1 MKAHLYFQNYNS
13 NITYFSQYVFMDE
26 TILECFYMLLC
37 FDTSI
42 MVFVQNNE
50 PDRVLVFIETLH
62 YNKQD
67 TKKSMNENILLLF
80 SDVVLLDVWKFL

>member
-37 FDTSI
+37 FDTPI
-42 MVFVQNNE
+42 MMFVQNNE
-50 PDRVLVFIETLH
+50 LDRVLVFIETLH

-67 TKKSMNENILLLF
+67 TKKINE
-80 SDVVLLDVWKFL
+80 

>member
-1 MKAHLYFQNYNS
+1 
-13 NITYFSQYVFMDE
+13 MDE

-37 FDTSI
+37 FDTPI

>member
-1 MKAHLYFQNYNS
+1 MMAHLYFQNDNS

-37 FDTSI
+37 FNTPI

-50 PDRVLVFIETLH
+50 PDRVLIFIETLH
-62 YNKQD
+62 YNSKIQ
-67 TKKSMNENILLLF
+67 KKSMNKNILLLF
-80 SDVVLLDVWKFL
+80 SDVVLLDV